1 MKHETSIS
9 ENLVREWG
17 PHLELGVA
25 VKKIEQVFIS
35 NSITGQSAIFSIF
48 FDFSHFSVKNLPLFG
63 SNGILVRHHDM

>member
-25 VKKIEQVFIS
+25 VKKIEQVFIT

-48 FDFSHFSVKNLPLFG
+48 FDFSHFSVLKTYRYSAVTAF
-63 SNGILVRHHDM
+63 SVM